1 MSREPAPRPPWRD
14 AQTEREDGPLLDPL
28 PRADMNPS
36 QAILICDRDAAF
48 RESLRNLLF
57 AAGYPTVEVVPTV
70 RQGLARLRRETY
82 HCVVV
87 GISRVHS
94 IERRLAQVVQ
104 RRQPGVK
111 LLFVVPAGDIPLL
124 ENALFAYVIKERA
137 FSTLLLS
144 LTENGSEG
152 CGLQ

>member
-1 MSREPAPRPPWRD
+1 MAREAASCLPRRD
-14 AQTEREDGPLLDPL
+14 RQTMREAGSIADPL
-28 PRADMNPS
+28 PRVQMNPS

-70 RQGLARLRRETY
+70 RQGLAKLRRETY
-82 HCVVV
+82 DCVVV

-94 IERRLAQVVQ
+94 IERRLAQVLQ

-124 ENALFAYVIKERA
+124 KNALFVYVIKERA
-137 FSTLLLS
+137 FSPLLLS
-144 LTENGSEG
+144 LIESGSED